1 MSGRD
6 DAEFTA
12 FVAAR
17 SPSLLHTAWLLCG
30 DAHRAED
37 LVQETYVRL
46 YRKWRS
52 MNGQPWSYARKT
64 LVNLN
69 TDRWRSTRLEVVS
82 DSLPEAGSTGDEEQV
97 DARRALIDALGTLP
111 RRERDV
117 VVVRHYADLSEI
129 QVADLLGIEVGTVK
143 SAGSRGLARLRTQL
157 DPALEGQ
164 S

>member
-1 MSGRD
+1 MSGRG
-6 DAEFTA
+6 DASFTQ
-12 FVAAR
+12 FVTAS

-37 LVQETYVRL
+37 LVQETYVRV
-46 YRKWRS
+46 YRRWRS

-69 TDRWRSTRLEVVS
+69 TDRWRATRLEVVS
-82 DSLPEAGSTGDEEQV
+82 DDVPESGSTVAQDQV
-97 DARRALIDALGTLP
+97 DARRALIDALNTLP

-117 VVVRHYADLSEI
+117 VVLRHYADLSEI
-129 QVADLLGIEVGTVK
+129 QVADLLGIGVGTVK